1 MAQPGPPAKASRL
14 KIERFFFRLNRARQ
28 NGTNRSASTKER
40 SAKPSRAGDQTWRP
54 RGMVQ
59 RGFLLLPTK
68 MICWMLVGG
77 FGVLFVQSLPS
88 SYTHLGWDTP
98 SSKCG
103 WVLTDTASCESN
115 QTDGCK
121 KPASM
126 DILSGG
132 FKHFLNIH
140 PYLGKISI
148 LTHIFR
154 RGCLDHQVVLGFSQ
168 QTNEYFGTCWSF
180 LQPITWCH

>member
-1 MAQPGPPAKASRL
+1 MPPPWHGSKGFPIITYENDLFNVYWALAYL
-14 KIERFFFRLNRARQ
+14 LF
-28 NGTNRSASTKER
+28 NRSLAAILIS
-40 SAKPSRAGDQTWRP
+40 
-54 RGMVQ
+54 
-59 RGFLLLPTK
+59 
-68 MICWMLVGG
+68 
-77 FGVLFVQSLPS
+77 
-88 SYTHLGWDTP
+88 GWDTP

-154 RGCLDHQVVLGFSQ
+154 RGWLDHQVVLGFSQ
-168 QTNEYFGTCWSF
+168 QTNEYFGTC
-180 LQPITWCH
+180 